1 MTKENEQNQLEY
13 EYQVTGGSKMKL
25 HKYILL
31 AGLGLSLGAGLIGQE
46 KAHAEDSAINE
57 RWGKPTFVAGA
68 GLNQQQLNETMDK
81 LGINQESVKMETAT
95 GADLVKYLGYGS
107 GDDSVMLSSVVV
119 NREDPGKGIN
129 VDILTPQNITQITAD
144 QYKNPLVTAG
154 ITDATVKVASVV
166 KVTGES
172 ALTGVYKAFESNGE
186 TVNPERAQLAQTE
199 LDTTSDVSQSVVNK
213 ANEQSQNQN
222 LSDSEKEKADEAYK
236 AQLNQTLVDIKK
248 ELAELKEKQ
257 GELATKEDVEKIVN
271 DALAKNNLSQY
282 VTKDDINKL
291 VALAEKYQ
299 TTDGVLD
306 KESIEQLDKIS
317 NDFKGTVNKVSDQLG
332 KFGDSLKGTLEDN
345 QGFFSNLWQQIKD
358 FFSGLT
364 K

>member
-1 MTKENEQNQLEY
+1 
-13 EYQVTGGSKMKL
+13 MKL

-222 LSDSEKEKADEAYK
+222 LSDNEKEKADEAYK

-317 NDFKGTVNKVSDQLG
+317 NDFKGTVNKISDQLG
-332 KFGDSLKGTLEDN
+332 KFGDSLKGTY
-345 QGFFSNLWQQIKD
+345 
-358 FFSGLT
+358 
-364 K
+364 

>member
-1 MTKENEQNQLEY
+1 
-13 EYQVTGGSKMKL
+13 MKL

-31 AGLGLSLGAGLIGQE
+31 AGLGLSLGAGLVSQT
-46 KAHAEDSAINE
+46 KAYADSNDEAINE

-68 GLNQQQLNETMDK
+68 GLNQQQLDETMSE
-81 LGINQESVKMETAT
+81 LGINQDSVKMEQAT

-119 NREDPGKGIN
+119 NREDQGKGIN
-129 VDILTPQNITQITAD
+129 VKILTPQNITQITAD

-186 TVNPERAQLAQTE
+186 TVDPERAQLAQTE
-199 LDTTSDVSQSVVNK
+199 LDTTSNISQSVVNK

-248 ELAELKEKQ
+248 DLADLKERQ

-271 DALAKNNLSQY
+271 DALEKNNLSQY

-291 VALAEKYQ
+291 VSLAQQYQ

-306 KESIEQLDKIS
+306 KESIQQLDKIS
-317 NDFKGTVNKVSDQLG
+317 DDFKGTVNKVSDQLG

-345 QGFFSNLWQQIKD
+345 QGFFANLWQQVKD
-358 FFSGLT
+358 FFSNLT

>member
-1 MTKENEQNQLEY
+1 
-13 EYQVTGGSKMKL
+13 MKL

-119 NREDPGKGIN
+119 NRENPGKGIN

-358 FFSGLT
+358 FFSRLT

>member
-1 MTKENEQNQLEY
+1 
-13 EYQVTGGSKMKL
+13 MKL
-25 HKYILL
+25 QKYILL
-31 AGLGLSLGAGLIGQE
+31 AGIGLSLGAGLINQT
-46 KAHAEDSAINE
+46 KVHAEDGVINE

-68 GLNQQQLNETMDK
+68 GLSQQQLDETMNK
-81 LGINQESVKMETAT
+81 LGVTQDSVKMETAT

-119 NREDPGKGIN
+119 NREDQGKGIN
-129 VDILTPQNITQITAD
+129 VKILTPENITQITAD

-186 TVNPERAQLAQTE
+186 TVDPERAQLAQTE

-271 DALAKNNLSQY
+271 DALEKNNLSQY
-282 VTKDDINKL
+282 VTKDDINQL

-317 NDFKGTVNKVSDQLG
+317 SDFKGTVNKVSDQLG

-345 QGFFSNLWQQIKD
+345 QGFFANLWQQIKD
-358 FFSGLT
+358 FFSGFS

>member
-1 MTKENEQNQLEY
+1 
-13 EYQVTGGSKMKL
+13 MKL

-31 AGLGLSLGAGLIGQE
+31 TGIGLSLGAGLLNSSNV
-46 KAHAEDSAINE
+46 HADSDDGAINE

-68 GLNQQQLNETMDK
+68 GLNQQQLDETMNK
-81 LGINQESVKMETAT
+81 LGITQDSVKMEKAT

-119 NREDPGKGIN
+119 NREDLGKGIN
-129 VDILTPQNITQITAD
+129 VKILTPQNITQITAD

-186 TVNPERAQLAQTE
+186 KVDPERAQLAQTE

-248 ELAELKEKQ
+248 ELADLKEKQ
-257 GELATKEDVEKIVN
+257 SELATKEDVEKIVN
-271 DALAKNNLSQY
+271 DALEKNNLSQY

-291 VALAEKYQ
+291 VTLAQQYQ

-306 KESIEQLDKIS
+306 KESIQQLDKIS
-317 NDFKGTVNKVSDQLG
+317 DDFKGTVNKVSDQLG
-332 KFGDSLKGTLEDN
+332 KFGDSLKGTLEEN
-345 QGFFSNLWQQIKD
+345 QGFFANLWQQIKD
-358 FFSGLT
+358 FFGGLT
-364 K
+364 N

>member
-1 MTKENEQNQLEY
+1 
-13 EYQVTGGSKMKL
+13 MKL

-236 AQLNQTLVDIKK
+236 AQLNQTLVDIKR
-248 ELAELKEKQ
+248 
-257 GELATKEDVEKIVN
+257 
-271 DALAKNNLSQY
+271 
-282 VTKDDINKL
+282 
-291 VALAEKYQ
+291 
-299 TTDGVLD
+299 
-306 KESIEQLDKIS
+306 
-317 NDFKGTVNKVSDQLG
+317 VSRA
-332 KFGDSLKGTLEDN
+332 
-345 QGFFSNLWQQIKD
+345 
-358 FFSGLT
+358 
-364 K
+364 

>member
-1 MTKENEQNQLEY
+1 
-13 EYQVTGGSKMKL
+13 MKF

-31 AGLGLSLGAGLIGQE
+31 AGIGLSIGAGLIGSS
-46 KAHAEDSAINE
+46 KVHAEANDGAINE

-81 LGINQESVKMETAT
+81 LGINQDSVKMEKAT

-119 NREDPGKGIN
+119 NREDQGKGIN
-129 VDILTPQNITQITAD
+129 VNILTPQNITQITAD

-186 TVNPERAQLAQTE
+186 TVDPERAQLAQTE

-257 GELATKEDVEKIVN
+257 NEI
-271 DALAKNNLSQY
+271 
-282 VTKDDINKL
+282 
-291 VALAEKYQ
+291 
-299 TTDGVLD
+299 
-306 KESIEQLDKIS
+306 
-317 NDFKGTVNKVSDQLG
+317 FC
-332 KFGDSLKGTLEDN
+332 KFMAAN
-345 QGFFSNLWQQIKD
+345 
-358 FFSGLT
+358 
-364 K
+364 

>member
-1 MTKENEQNQLEY
+1 
-13 EYQVTGGSKMKL
+13 MKL

-31 AGLGLSLGAGLIGQE
+31 AGLGLSLGAGLINQT
-46 KAHAEDSAINE
+46 KVQAEDGVINE

-68 GLNQQQLNETMDK
+68 GLNQQQLDETMNK
-81 LGINQESVKMETAT
+81 LGINQDSVKMETAT

-119 NREDPGKGIN
+119 NREDQGKGIN
-129 VDILTPQNITQITAD
+129 VKILTPENITQITAD

-186 TVNPERAQLAQTE
+186 TVDPERAQLAQTE

-271 DALAKNNLSQY
+271 DALEKNNLSQY
-282 VTKDDINKL
+282 VTKDDINQL

-306 KESIEQLDKIS
+306 KESIDQLDKIS
-317 NDFKGTVNKVSDQLG
+317 SDFKGTINKVSDQLG
-332 KFGDSLKGTLEDN
+332 KFGDSLKGTLEEN
-345 QGFFSNLWQQIKD
+345 QGFFANLWQQIKD
-358 FFSGLT
+358 FFSGSS

>member
-1 MTKENEQNQLEY
+1 
-13 EYQVTGGSKMKL
+13 MKF

-31 AGLGLSLGAGLIGQE
+31 TGLGLALGAGLLSSTN
-46 KAHAEDSAINE
+46 AHADSEDGAINE

-68 GLNQQQLNETMDK
+68 GLNQTQLDETMNK
-81 LGINQESVKMETAT
+81 LGITQDSVKMEKAT

-119 NREDPGKGIN
+119 NREDQGKGIN
-129 VDILTPQNITQITAD
+129 VKILTPENITQITAD

-186 TVNPERAQLAQTE
+186 TVDPERAQLAQTE

-248 ELAELKEKQ
+248 ELADLKEKQ
-257 GELATKEDVEKIVN
+257 GELATKDDVEQIVN
-271 DALAKNNLSQY
+271 DALEKNNLSQY
-282 VTKDDINKL
+282 VTKDDISKL
-291 VALAEKYQ
+291 VALAQQYQ

-306 KESIEQLDKIS
+306 KDSIQQLDKIS

-332 KFGDSLKGTLEDN
+332 KFGDSLKGTLEEN
-345 QGFFSNLWQQIKD
+345 QGFFANLWQQVKD

-364 K
+364 N

>member
-1 MTKENEQNQLEY
+1 
-13 EYQVTGGSKMKL
+13 MKL

-222 LSDSEKEKADEAYK
+222 LSDSEKEKADEAYYK

>member
-1 MTKENEQNQLEY
+1 
-13 EYQVTGGSKMKL
+13 MKL
-25 HKYILL
+25 SKYILL
-31 AGLGLSLGAGLIGQE
+31 GGLTLSLGVGAFAKNVQ
-46 KAHAEDSAINE
+46 AEEAINE

-68 GLNQQQLNETMDK
+68 GLNQQQLNDTMAELD
-81 LGINQESVKMETAT
+81 ITQDNVKMEQAT

-119 NREDPGKGIN
+119 NREDPGKGIE
-129 VDILTPQNITQITAD
+129 VKILTPENITQITAD

-186 TVNPERAQLAQTE
+186 TVDPDRAQLAQEE
-199 LDTTSDVSQSVVNK
+199 LDTTADVAQSVVDN
-213 ANEQSQNQN
+213 ANQQNQN
-222 LSDSEKEKADEAYK
+222 QELSDSEQEKADEAYK

-257 GELATKEDVEKIVN
+257 GELATKEDVEQIVN
-271 DALAKNNLSQY
+271 DALAKNNLSEY
-282 VTKDDINKL
+282 VSKEDINKL
-291 VALAEKYQ
+291 VTLAQQYQ

-306 KESIEQLDKIS
+306 EESIQQLDKIS
-317 NDFKGTVNKVSDQLG
+317 DDFKGTVDKLSDQLG
-332 KFGDSLKGTLEDN
+332 NFGDSLKGTLEDN
-345 QGFFSNLWQQIKD
+345 QGFFANIWQQIKD

-364 K
+364 N

>member
-1 MTKENEQNQLEY
+1 
-13 EYQVTGGSKMKL
+13 MKL

-222 LSDSEKEKADEAYK
+222 LSNNEKEKADEAHK

>member
-1 MTKENEQNQLEY
+1 MKVSRSRREL
-13 EYQVTGGSKMKL
+13 MKL

-31 AGLGLSLGAGLIGQE
+31 AGLGLSLGAGLVSQT
-46 KAHAEDSAINE
+46 KAYADSNDEAINE

-68 GLNQQQLNETMDK
+68 GLNQQQLDETMSE
-81 LGINQESVKMETAT
+81 LGINQDSVKMEQAT

-119 NREDPGKGIN
+119 NREDQGKGIN
-129 VDILTPQNITQITAD
+129 VKILTPQNITQITAD

-186 TVNPERAQLAQTE
+186 TVDPERAQLAQTE
-199 LDTTSDVSQSVVNK
+199 LDTTSDISQSVVNK

-248 ELAELKEKQ
+248 DLADLKERQ

-271 DALAKNNLSQY
+271 DALEKNNLSQY

-291 VALAEKYQ
+291 VSLAQQYQ

-306 KESIEQLDKIS
+306 KESIQQLDKIS
-317 NDFKGTVNKVSDQLG
+317 DDFKGTVNKVSDQLG

-345 QGFFSNLWQQIKD
+345 QGFFANLWQQVKD
-358 FFSGLT
+358 FFSNLT

>member
-1 MTKENEQNQLEY
+1 
-13 EYQVTGGSKMKL
+13 MKF

-31 AGLGLSLGAGLIGQE
+31 TGLGLALGAGLLSSTNAQ
-46 KAHAEDSAINE
+46 ADSEDGAINE

-68 GLNQQQLNETMDK
+68 GLNQTQLDETMNK
-81 LGINQESVKMETAT
+81 LGITQDSVKMEKAT

-119 NREDPGKGIN
+119 NREDQGKGIN
-129 VDILTPQNITQITAD
+129 VKILTPQNITQITAD

-186 TVNPERAQLAQTE
+186 TVDPERAQLAQTE

-248 ELAELKEKQ
+248 ELADLKEKQ
-257 GELATKEDVEKIVN
+257 GELATKDDVEKIVN
-271 DALAKNNLSQY
+271 GALEKNNLSQY

-291 VALAEKYQ
+291 VTLAQQYQ

-306 KESIEQLDKIS
+306 KESIQQLDKIS
-317 NDFKGTVNKVSDQLG
+317 SDFKGTVNKVSDQLG
-332 KFGDSLKGTLEDN
+332 KFGDSLKGTLEEN
-345 QGFFSNLWQQIKD
+345 QGFFANLWQQVKD

-364 K
+364 N